1 MTIIRLFHDVANFD
15 ELLDT
20 MPEET
25 LTEFKDMWF
34 NDLRDCEH
42 ETDESFKDSANN
54 ILSYFGSCWRVL
66 EFSYDYKLDA
76 FVWLCQYVGTEF
88 ID

>member
-1 MTIIRLFHDVANFD
+1 MTTVRLFHDVANFD
-15 ELLDT
+15 ELVST
-20 MPEET
+20 MSEDIVT
-25 LTEFKDMWF
+25 DFKDMWF
-34 NDLRDCEH
+34 DDLREYDH

-66 EFSYDYKLDA
+66 EFSYDPELDA
-76 FVWLCQYVGTEF
+76 FVWLCQYVGADF